1 MLEEHIA
8 DPEERRFVEP
18 RVTHLLGLDEG
29 AAHGKEELFGA
40 WRLLFERMSDSNPV
54 VLLFEDLQWAD
65 ATLVEFI
72 SYLLEWSRNHAI
84 YVLCHARPEL
94 QERHPE
100 FGQGSRNQTTLF
112 LEPLSAGAMEALL
125 DGFVPGLPDELRQ
138 RILSRAEG
146 VPLYAV
152 ETVRML
158 LDRSLLVQEDAIYRL
173 AGAIDELEVPET
185 LQGLIAARLDG
196 LELEERRLLQDASV
210 LGKTFSKDALAALSG
225 KDAPELEPLLSA
237 LVRKEVLGVQTDPR
251 SPERGQ
257 YGFLQDLVRRV
268 AYETLARRDRK
279 HRHLATAAFLSGK
292 FGEVEQEIVEVVAA
306 HYLAAYE
313 VQPDAADAA
322 EIKTRARELLARAG
336 ERAGS
341 LAAVGEARR
350 YFEQAAELSEEAREK
365 ARLLERG
372 GMMAHQNA
380 EYDAAERLFR
390 AALDLLEAVGEPHA
404 AARVSA
410 RLAHVEQGTGR
421 AEQALE
427 RLERAFAA
435 VASDE
440 PDDDIAALASR
451 LAQTYAI
458 AGQYERAAEP
468 NELALRVA
476 QAQRLPEAL
485 IRALMTKALL
495 ARASDRPEEQ
505 LALLRHALRL
515 ALEHDLPESASV
527 AYGNLSDACFF
538 GDRYR
543 EALEVLEEALA
554 HARRV
559 GDRRNELYLL
569 SETSYALAM
578 TGSWNEAL
586 AAFAE
591 IPEDQL
597 PASAVHVS
605 VVSGVLEIY
614 LHRGQLANAQELLSL
629 FADLERTAK
638 GEDAAIY
645 AGARAA
651 VHHAAGHH
659 ADALKAG
666 MQAAGLAP
674 IVGAG
679 QQGVKQGL
687 VSAVDAALSLGE
699 REPADELL
707 ASIETLPAG
716 LRSPFLEAHAQRF
729 RARMNDEEAGFKTAA
744 AGFRE
749 YNFPFWLAVTELEH
763 GEWLAAHGRASDAEP
778 MVAEA
783 REIFERLE
791 AEPWLERASRAGA
804 QAAEVAS

>member
-1 MLEEHIA
+1 M
-8 DPEERRFVEP
+8 P
-18 RVTHLLGLDEG
+18 T
-29 AAHGKEELFGA
+29 
-40 WRLLFERMSDSNPV
+40 SS
-54 VLLFEDLQWAD
+54 
-65 ATLVEFI
+65 
-72 SYLLEWSRNHAI
+72 S
-84 YVLCHARPEL
+84 
-94 QERHPE
+94 
-100 FGQGSRNQTTLF
+100 
-112 LEPLSAGAMEALL
+112 
-125 DGFVPGLPDELRQ
+125 
-138 RILSRAEG
+138 
-146 VPLYAV
+146 
-152 ETVRML
+152 
-158 LDRSLLVQEDAIYRL
+158 
-173 AGAIDELEVPET
+173 
-185 LQGLIAARLDG
+185 
-196 LELEERRLLQDASV
+196 
-210 LGKTFSKDALAALSG
+210 
-225 KDAPELEPLLSA
+225 
-237 LVRKEVLGVQTDPR
+237 
-251 SPERGQ
+251 
-257 YGFLQDLVRRV
+257 
-268 AYETLARRDRK
+268 
-279 HRHLATAAFLSGK
+279 
-292 FGEVEQEIVEVVAA
+292 
-306 HYLAAYE
+306 
-313 VQPDAADAA
+313 
-322 EIKTRARELLARAG
+322 
-336 ERAGS
+336 
-341 LAAVGEARR
+341 
-350 YFEQAAELSEEAREK
+350 
-365 ARLLERG
+365 
-372 GMMAHQNA
+372 
-380 EYDAAERLFR
+380 
-390 AALDLLEAVGEPHA
+390 
-404 AARVSA
+404 
-410 RLAHVEQGTGR
+410 GTGR

-597 PASAVHVS
+597 PASAVHAS

-629 FADLERTAK
+629 FADLERTAE

-763 GEWLAAHGRASDAEP
+763 GEWLAAHGRSSDGEP